1 MIKHGQVYERMGV
14 QVVVLDVANVGQL
27 DEMIVYV
34 FSDRRVFAL
43 KTADFKDRFK
53 KIKGYVYE

>member
-34 FSDRRVFAL
+34 FSDRRVFAV
-43 KTADFKDRFK
+43 KTKEFEERFK

>member
-14 QVVVLDVANVGQL
+14 QVVVLDVDNVGQL

-34 FSDRRVFAL
+34 FSDRRVFAV
-43 KTADFKDRFK
+43 KTKEFEERFK

>member
-1 MIKHGQVYERMGV
+1 MIKHGQVYEHMGV
-14 QVVVLDVANVGQL
+14 QVVVLDFANVGQL

-34 FSDRRVFAL
+34 FSDRRVFAV
-43 KTADFKDRFK
+43 KTKEFEERFK